1 MKIFE
6 MLKIFLKNET
16 FEKEKKRLKIVA
28 KWHFKWRFARSQ
40 MQVLMVLYPARAH
53 LLHY

>member
-1 MKIFE
+1 

-28 KWHFKWRFARSQ
+28 KWHLNGGLSVPRCRF
-40 MQVLMVLYPARAH
+40 
-53 LLHY
+53 